1 MDTLRLQFSN
11 FNQKLI
17 GREGI
22 SDILFLVVA
31 FERDINEDVVALHD
45 HLWLKLDSL
54 CVGPTEWNLNLLL
67 CFGGFL
73 ALSYRTTADLCDQ
86 RLSVRLLSSLKFKAR
101 FKIPLLEF
109 NTISGYIV
117 PLLIR

>member
-1 MDTLRLQFSN
+1 
-11 FNQKLI
+11 
-17 GREGI
+17 
-22 SDILFLVVA
+22 
-31 FERDINEDVVALHD
+31 
-45 HLWLKLDSL
+45 
-54 CVGPTEWNLNLLL
+54 LLL

-86 RLSVRLLSSLKFKAR
+86 RLSFRLLSSLKFKAR

-117 PLLIR
+117 PLLIRRWRWFAALLDN